1 MLLSALA
8 CSALSVPIPLPPP
21 RRSSLEILAHLRN
34 RATESVSQGRLRLQ
48 YLSQNSYGIK
58 AVTAEMARREEE
70 ETTYQER
77 EREEES
83 EGS

>member
-1 MLLSALA
+1 
-8 CSALSVPIPLPPP
+8 
-21 RRSSLEILAHLRN
+21 
-34 RATESVSQGRLRLQ
+34 
-48 YLSQNSYGIK
+48 LSQNSYGIK